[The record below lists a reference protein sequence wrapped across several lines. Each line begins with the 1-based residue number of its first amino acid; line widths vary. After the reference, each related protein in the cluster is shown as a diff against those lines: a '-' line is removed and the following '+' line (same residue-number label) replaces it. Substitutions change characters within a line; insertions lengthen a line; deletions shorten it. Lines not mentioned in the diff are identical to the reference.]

1 MKKIGIFFSIFIF
14 TSAFSKELTLKEAI
28 DIALKNSYQLKAA
41 KKLLKSKEFE
51 YKATKGLKWP
61 TIKFNEMFMRTNV
74 AGWAMMN
81 ELNQH
86 RLTMMSSAKYVDMTS
101 MNAMFGMP
109 MFNSPSFPEWNNW
122 QTKLDLQFPLYTAGK
137 ISTGI
142 KMRKKEYEATKKDV
156 KRTQQKVIYDVSKA
170 YYGALLAKEAIKL
183 ANQAYKTVE
192 KHYKTAKAMYENGL
206 AIYADV
212 LRAKVYLM
220 DVKSKITEAKNHYLI
235 AKKGL
240 LLAMGVDDKNPAD
253 IEIVGDLTFK
263 DTEKDVDYWEYYAIT
278 HRPDFIALKERVEN
292 AKRMVK
298 FVKAD
303 MYPMVGVFA
312 SYQMD
317 DKKIP
322 LGSDGTG
329 WTAGIALTWKIFDG
343 FQTVNKYKA
352 AKETYKYY
360 SHQKKGFKEFI
371 KFSVYQAYANLQTA
385 KEKLKTAEQNVVW
398 AEEVLKI
405 TETRY
410 KNQMAS
416 MIDLL
421 DTQTMH
427 DKIKFEK
434 AKATYDAN
442 IALLELLFQAGA
454 LEKEVLEKENNEITE
469 EINNE
474 KSN

>member
-1 MKKIGIFFSIFIF
+1 MKRLGIFLSILVF
-14 TSAFSKELTLKEAI
+14 TGAFGKELTLKEAI
-28 DIALKNSYQLKAA
+28 QTALKNSYQLKAA

-51 YKATKGLKWP
+51 YKATKGLRWP
-61 TIKFNEMFMRTNV
+61 TLKFTEMFMRTNV
-74 AGWAMMN
+74 PGWAMMS

-109 MFNSPSFPEWNNW
+109 MFQSPSYPEWNNW
-122 QTKLDLQFPLYTAGK
+122 QTKIDLQFPIYTAGK

-156 KRTQQKVIYDVSKA
+156 KRTEQKVIYDVSKA

-183 ANQAYKTVE
+183 AKQAYKTVE
-192 KHYKTAKAMYENGL
+192 KHYKTAKSMYENGL

-220 DVKSKITEAKNHYLI
+220 NVKSKIAEAENQYLI

-240 LLAMGVDDKNPAD
+240 LLAMGVDNVNPAD
-253 IEIVGDLTFK
+253 IEIVGELSFK
-263 DTEKDVDYWEYYAIT
+263 DTDKSVDYWEYYAVNN
-278 HRPDFIALKERVEN
+278 RPDFIALKERVEN

-303 MYPMVGVFA
+303 MYPMIGAFA
-312 SYQMD
+312 TYQMD
-317 DKKIP
+317 DKNNP
-322 LGSDGTG
+322 FGSDGTG
-329 WTAGIALTWKIFDG
+329 WTAGVALTWNIFDG
-343 FQTVNKYKA
+343 FKTLNKYKA
-352 AKETYKYY
+352 AKETYRYY
-360 SHQKKGFKEFI
+360 SQQKKGFKEFI

-410 KNQMAS
+410 KNQMAT

-421 DTQTMH
+421 DTQTMY

-442 IALLELLFQAGA
+442 IALLELMFQAGA
-454 LEKEVLEKENNEITE
+454 LKKENNGGER
-469 EINNE
+469 
-474 KSN
+474 

>member
-1 MKKIGIFFSIFIF
+1 MKRLGILFVLI
-14 TSAFSKELTLKEAI
+14 TVATAFSKDITLQEAI
-28 DIALKNSYQLKAA
+28 DTALKNSYQLKAS
-41 KKLLKSKEFE
+41 KKLLKSKKFE
-51 YKATKGLKWP
+51 YLATKGLRWP
-61 TIKFNEMFMRTNV
+61 SVKFTEMFMRTNV
-74 AGWAMMN
+74 PGWAMMN

-86 RLTMMSSAKYVDMTS
+86 RLTMFSSAKYVDMTA
-101 MNAMFGMP
+101 MNGFFGMP
-109 MFNSPSFPEWNNW
+109 VFQNTSYPEWNNW
-122 QTKLDLQFPLYTAGK
+122 QTKIDVQFPIYTAGK

-156 KRTQQKVIYDVSKA
+156 ERTKQKVIYDVSKA

-183 ANQAYKTVE
+183 AKEAYKTVE
-192 KHYKTAKAMYENGL
+192 KHYKTAKSMYENGL

-220 DVKSKITEAKNHYLI
+220 DVKSKITEAENQYLV

-240 LLAMGVDDKNPAD
+240 LLAMGVEDINPAE
-253 IEIVGDLTFK
+253 IEVKGELSFK
-263 DTEKDVDYWEYYAIT
+263 DTDKSVDYWEYYAVNN
-278 HRPDFIALKERVEN
+278 RPDFIALKERVEN

-303 MYPMVGVFA
+303 MYPMVGAFG

-317 DKKIP
+317 DRYTP
-322 LGSDGTG
+322 FGTDGTG
-329 WTAGIALTWKIFDG
+329 FTIGVALTWNIFDG
-343 FQTVNKYKA
+343 FKTLNKYKA

-360 SHQKKGFKEFI
+360 SHQKKGFEEFI

-385 KEKLKTAEQNVVW
+385 KEKLKTAEQNVSW

-410 KNQMAS
+410 KNQMAT

-421 DTQTMH
+421 DTQTMY
-427 DKIKFEK
+427 DKVKFEK

-442 IALLELLFQAGA
+442 IALLELLYQAGA
-454 LEKEVLEKENNEITE
+454 LKKENNGG
-469 EINNE
+469 E
-474 KSN
+474 K